1 MDVTRYVTRAL
12 EAVAEIQARRASVL
26 VTGGSGFYL
35 KSFFAAVADEIE
47 VAAEI
52 RQQVA
57 SLSYR
62 EAVEELHRLN
72 PSGLGTLDV
81 ANPRRVARA
90 LERCLASGRPMAE
103 LAAEFARQPSLFSG
117 YTVRLTRLDRTG
129 EALARR
135 IEERIAAM
143 LRSGLVEEVRRL
155 REEGLEQN
163 PSAARA
169 IGYREVLAMLDG
181 RLAEMALAAEMA
193 KNTRALVKKQMTWF
207 RTQLP
212 PHRVIA
218 VETLREVDVLFEDG
232 R

>member
-1 MDVTRYVTRAL
+1 
-12 EAVAEIQARRASVL
+12 
-26 VTGGSGFYL
+26 
-35 KSFFAAVADEIE
+35 
-47 VAAEI
+47 
-52 RQQVA
+52 
-57 SLSYR
+57 
-62 EAVEELHRLN
+62 
-72 PSGLGTLDV
+72 
-81 ANPRRVARA
+81 
-90 LERCLASGRPMAE
+90 
-103 LAAEFARQPSLFSG
+103 
-117 YTVRLTRLDRTG
+117 VRLTRLDRTG